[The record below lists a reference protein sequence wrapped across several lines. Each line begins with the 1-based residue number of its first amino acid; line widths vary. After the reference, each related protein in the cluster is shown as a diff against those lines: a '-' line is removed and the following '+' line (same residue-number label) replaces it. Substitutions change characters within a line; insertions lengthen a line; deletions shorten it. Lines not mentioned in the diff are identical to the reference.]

1 MEQIDQVFLNFNKDG
16 LWLLNICLGLIMFG
30 VALDLHVS
38 HFKDLLKSPKSIF
51 FGLFSQFILLP
62 AITFGLVSIWNPVP
76 SMALGM
82 ILVAACPGGNVSN
95 FISSISGGN
104 IALSVSLTVLATM
117 LSLFLTPLNFTL
129 WGKAYAPAAGIMSEI
144 DVCYIELLQTVFVL
158 LIIPMAIG
166 MFVADRWPA
175 FTEKIKKPI
184 KALSLI
190 IFAAFVGV
198 AFSNNYDIFTAFI
211 GSIFILVLVHN
222 LLGFLGGYIS
232 GSIGKLSVSDR
243 KSIIIETGIQNS
255 GLALVITFNF
265 FDGLGGMAIIAGWWG
280 IWHILAGLGIAS
292 LLKKW
297 KD

>member
-1 MEQIDQVFLNFNKDG
+1 MEQIDQVYLNFNKDG

-30 VALDLHVS
+30 VSLDLHVS
-38 HFKDLLKSPKSIF
+38 QFKDLLKQPKAIF

-62 AITFGLVSIWNPVP
+62 AITFALVSVWNPMP
-76 SMALGM
+76 SLALGM

-95 FISSISGGN
+95 FISSLSGGN
-104 IALSVSLTVLATM
+104 IALSVSLTILATM

-129 WGKAYAPAAGIMSEI
+129 WGNAYEPASHIMSEI
-144 DVCYIELLQTVFVL
+144 DVSYLELLETVFVL
-158 LIIPMAIG
+158 LIIPMSIG
-166 MFVADRWPA
+166 MIVSAKWPT

-190 IFAAFVGV
+190 IFAAFVGI
-198 AFSNNYDIFTAFI
+198 AFSKNYDLFTSFI
-211 GSIFILVLVHN
+211 GAIFILVLVHN
-222 LLGFLGGYIS
+222 FLGFIGGYLS
-232 GSIGKLSVSDR
+232 GVVGKLSIPDR

-265 FDGLGGMAIIAGWWG
+265 FDGLGGMAIIAAWWG
-280 IWHILAGLGIAS
+280 IWHIVAGMGIAS